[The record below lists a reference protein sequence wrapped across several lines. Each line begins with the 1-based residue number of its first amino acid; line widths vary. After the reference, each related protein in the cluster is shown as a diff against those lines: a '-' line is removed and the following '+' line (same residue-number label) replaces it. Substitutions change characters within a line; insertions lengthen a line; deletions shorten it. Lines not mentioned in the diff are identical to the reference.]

1 MNQQTRK
8 ALAIVLDAAELT
20 LHNESEDKEYHKQV
34 AKAIK
39 HLSAIWASAPT
50 KFKGGYVNAYG
61 NDIWVEDKG

>member
-39 HLSAIWASAPT
+39 HLSLSLIH
-50 KFKGGYVNAYG
+50 
-61 NDIWVEDKG
+61 I